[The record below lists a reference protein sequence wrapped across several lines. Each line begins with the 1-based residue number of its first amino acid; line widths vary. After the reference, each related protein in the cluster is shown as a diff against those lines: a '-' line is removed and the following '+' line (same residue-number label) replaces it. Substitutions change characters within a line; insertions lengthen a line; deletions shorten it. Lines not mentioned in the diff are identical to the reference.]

1 MNEHYDMIANL
12 YTTTKNELNTTD
24 VYYIACEMSK
34 SLPQTLENTI
44 SDLQTL
50 YNKGFKL

>member
-1 MNEHYDMIANL
+1 MDKHYDMIANL

-24 VYYIACEMSK
+24 VYDIACEMSK
-34 SLPQTLENTI
+34 RLSQTLEDTI